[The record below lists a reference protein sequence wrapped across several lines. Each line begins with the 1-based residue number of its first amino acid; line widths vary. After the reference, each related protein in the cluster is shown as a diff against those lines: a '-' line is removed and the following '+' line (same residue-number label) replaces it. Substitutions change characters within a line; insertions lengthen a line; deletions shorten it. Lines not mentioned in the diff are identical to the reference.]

1 MVVKKL
7 MASNVIC
14 GRCGTLLGSPAAA
27 CYNCGAGPQWT
38 GLAKPTKRPLVAAA
52 LGIVPGLGHIYLGH
66 YGKGAGLMTG
76 TALLQFFGLDLDL
89 TAIGAVLGV
98 PLEMGGFSLWVFS
111 VVDAYRTAKRMSQG
125 NP

>member
-1 MVVKKL
+1 
-7 MASNVIC
+7 MASNVVC
-14 GRCGTLLGSPAAA
+14 GRCGTLLGSPATT
-27 CYNCGAGPQWT
+27 CYNCGAALQWT
-38 GLAKPTKRPLVAAA
+38 ASAKPRKRPLVAAA

-66 YGKGAGLMTG
+66 YRKGAGLMTG

-89 TAIGAVLGV
+89 TAVGAVLGV

-111 VVDAYRTAKRMSQG
+111 IIDAYRTAKRMSHG